1 MSIFAL
7 FGSIF
12 ELSSDY
18 QRDGYA
24 EIIKSRS
31 SHAFDVLNFFVN
43 LGHVGSYFYGMQAYN
58 KQNSFMNKNFE
69 FISAGLAIVN
79 FIYLLIFIFGI
90 KVTFF
95 TWCVNIFWMLLNAM
109 LFYSAKE
116 LTTLFE
122 EKGKIRSHNIANSI

>member
-12 ELSSDY
+12 EFSSDN
-18 QRDGYA
+18 QRDGYM
-24 EIIKSRS
+24 EIMKSRTR
-31 SHAFDVLNFFVN
+31 HGYDVLNFFVN
-43 LGHVGSYFYGMQAYN
+43 LVHIAGYFYGMQAYN
-58 KQNSFMNKNFE
+58 KQNSAMNRNFE
-69 FISAGLAIVN
+69 MISVCLAAVN

-109 LFYSAKE
+109 LYYSAKE
-116 LTTLFE
+116 LSTLFE
-122 EKGKIRSHNIANSI
+122 EKERIREQNAASF